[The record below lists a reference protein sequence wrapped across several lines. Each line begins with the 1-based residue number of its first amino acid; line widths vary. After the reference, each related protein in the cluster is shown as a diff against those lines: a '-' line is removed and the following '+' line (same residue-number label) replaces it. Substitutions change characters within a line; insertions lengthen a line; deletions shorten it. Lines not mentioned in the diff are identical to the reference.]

1 MRTMPH
7 REEESNKVSTIDEA
21 AKAADWYQ
29 KMAVAMRERD
39 KCLAAIGRWQE
50 KLAEAEEHIRVLAGQ
65 VGDDQHK
72 AVLPPTDPAPVDP
85 GQGVDPNW
93 SESAE

>member
-1 MRTMPH
+1 MT
-7 REEESNKVSTIDEA
+7 TIDEA
-21 AKAADWYQ
+21 TKAADWYQ
-29 KMAVAMRERD
+29 NMAVAMRERD
-39 KCLAAIGRWQE
+39 KCLAAIERWRA

-72 AVLPPTDPAPVDP
+72 AALPPGEPTSADT
-85 GQGVDPNW
+85 GQGVDPGW

>member
-1 MRTMPH
+1 MP
-7 REEESNKVSTIDEA
+7 RKMSTIDEA

-39 KCLAAIGRWQE
+39 KCLAAIDRWRT
-50 KLAEAEEHIRVLAGQ
+50 KLGEAEEHIRVLAAQ
-65 VGDDQHK
+65 VDNDQK
-72 AVLPPTDPAPVDP
+72 APGLPPGEPAPVDP
-85 GQGVDPNW
+85 GQGVDPDW